1 MGWVAVEGQ
10 SMQRGLTPLSE
21 RPGQRRLGRVLLES
35 QTQLQVHQL
44 LTQEAVAVGQACF
57 IYLRGVGIPE
67 QQEQVAV
74 AWEERL
80 YTVRGQPVQQE
91 PQIAAAAAAAA
102 EVTGLLS
109 VAVA

>member
-1 MGWVAVEGQ
+1 
-10 SMQRGLTPLSE
+10 
-21 RPGQRRLGRVLLES
+21 VLLES

-44 LTQEAVAVGQACF
+44 LTQEAEAVGQACF

-91 PQIAAAAAAAA
+91 PQIAAAAAAAE